1 MALLCVNNL
10 LNFQLYNFCQ
20 RCSLEQI
27 VKKYN
32 RSIFCWNCVRIIQ
45 KDWEGDSEVIAFTSK
60 AWKRWIPLWNPQN
73 CGSWTCCHTVLGS
86 LPRDGGTFK
95 FLPPRHTP
103 CIHSEGAIVIEQLH
117 RLSVSIFGIKGEIFW
132 VLRSRIY
139 DQEQGWV
146 REKTVHKHS
155 QHKHF
160 PWHDWSHL
168 RETWGFHIKEA
179 TGSPSGPLKNCSD
192 GNAVWAWYTYLK
204 HN

>member
-20 RCSLEQI
+20 RCSQEQI

-73 CGSWTCCHTVLGS
+73 CGRWTCCHTVLGS

-95 FLPPRHTP
+95 LLPPPHTP
-103 CIHSEGAIVIEQLH
+103 CIHSKGAIVIEQLH

-132 VLRSRIY
+132 VLRRQDIWPRARLSERKDSTQTFPTQALSMAWLIALKGNLRVPHQRGHRIFIRSS
-139 DQEQGWV
+139 EELFRWKCCV
-146 REKTVHKHS
+146 SMIHRS
-155 QHKHF
+155 
-160 PWHDWSHL
+160 
-168 RETWGFHIKEA
+168 
-179 TGSPSGPLKNCSD
+179 
-192 GNAVWAWYTYLK
+192 
-204 HN
+204 